1 MEEMINR
8 QKYPY
13 GTIVLSM
20 GSLVRIMEMINND
33 DFVLE
38 ES

>member
-13 GTIVLSM
+13 GTIVLGM